1 MKDFIS
7 GLFFIIAG
15 LFFAKLSSNYNTG
28 MLSNMGPG
36 YFPMLF
42 SYVLIILGL
51 IVIVLKI
58 KNGRN

>member
-7 GLFFIIAG
+7 GLFFIIIG
-15 LFFAKLSSNYNTG
+15 IFFANLSSNYNTG
-28 MLSNMGPG
+28 MLSNMGSG
-36 YFPMLF
+36 FFPTLF

-51 IVIVLKI
+51 IVIILRF